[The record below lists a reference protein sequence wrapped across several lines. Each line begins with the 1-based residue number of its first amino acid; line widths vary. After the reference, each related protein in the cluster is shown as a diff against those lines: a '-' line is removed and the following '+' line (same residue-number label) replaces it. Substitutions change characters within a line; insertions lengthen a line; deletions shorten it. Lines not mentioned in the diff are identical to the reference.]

1 MSTVIEFGIDL
12 GTTNS
17 CIARWES
24 GAVRVYQNNDQMNVT
39 PSAIHILKTGRT
51 IVGRRAHAAL
61 LTDSDN
67 VAIEFKRWL
76 GQKDRKLFPSIGRE
90 FSSEELSAEILKA
103 LKEDVKRAT
112 GQEVTA
118 AVITVPAAF
127 GALQCEATARAAE
140 LAGLIEAPLLQE
152 PVAAAIGYGIKP
164 GSENQKW
171 LIFDLGGGT
180 LDIAVVSTKDG
191 RLNVLEHRGNN
202 LLGGKLG
209 GKDVDRLI
217 LEEILIPSLK
227 TQFDVRSL
235 DTGARSRLR
244 SRLLAKAEEAKID
257 LSREDEVVISLFD
270 LGDDDAG
277 IPIEQEIAVT
287 RTRLAEV
294 MEHLLAQCCAM
305 VGEAIEGARIS
316 SKDLDRILLVGGPTQ
331 SPLVRTR
338 LQSEFGVPVDFSV
351 DPMTVVGRGA
361 AIYAATL
368 EKTNQAPTSGSPEAV
383 ALKLAFE
390 PVSADLQPAVA
401 GMVTSPDKAIQIKID
416 AEGGHWTSGWLSTSG
431 GFFETAVQLS
441 PADITTF
448 WTYARDSQGRLLDTQ
463 PSEFRIR
470 HGLVPTAPPLPHT
483 LSFELLG
490 PDGKPQ
496 LDPVFP
502 KGSPLPV
509 EKTIRYR
516 AVHSVSPDRPD
527 SSLAIKLWEG
537 EFLSDP
543 DTNEWVCNL
552 VLAHDG
558 VKRAIPQGSEIEV
571 DIKISAS
578 RLINVSAFV
587 PVLNQHFTNNVYLAQ
602 REEQDYSLL
611 SQDARK
617 EMASFGDRLADL
629 SVATSTDAQAQAEI
643 EILRKELE
651 QLRSREPESREV
663 QSAGRS
669 VDPDDARRLVETS
682 KGLRGKIGRLE
693 RKATATDSLQTL
705 KFTEELELAEA
716 VVNEFGTSM
725 DKTQLEAYKRELER
739 VGVRGDDK
747 ALSRLT
753 GDIEQLRWRVL
764 FRQDWYWADRLD
776 KLAEPGK
783 TFTDQSAA
791 DELIVKARAA
801 TKDGDGQAL
810 REAVRGLWKLQP
822 KSAQEQDG
830 ERTME
835 SGLRRY

>member
-1 MSTVIEFGIDL
+1 
-12 GTTNS
+12 
-17 CIARWES
+17 
-24 GAVRVYQNNDQMNVT
+24 MNVT

-51 IVGRRAHAAL
+51 IIGRRAHAAL

-76 GQKDRKLFPSIGRE
+76 GQKDRKLFPSIGKE

-112 GQEVTA
+112 GEEVTS

-140 LAGLIEAPLLQE
+140 FAGLIEAPLLQE

-171 LIFDLGGGT
+171 LVFDLGGGT

-202 LLGGKLG
+202 LLGGK
-209 GKDVDRLI
+209 DVDRLI
-217 LEEILIPSLK
+217 LEEVVIPSLK

-257 LSREDEVVISLFD
+257 LSREEEVVISLFD
-270 LGDDDAG
+270 LGVDDAG
-277 IPIEQEIAVT
+277 TPIEQEIVVT
-287 RTRLAEV
+287 RARLAEV
-294 MEHLLAQCCAM
+294 MDKLLTQCCTL
-305 VGEAIEGARIS
+305 VGEAIEGARIQAN
-316 SKDLDRILLVGGPTQ
+316 DLDRILLVGGPTQ
-331 SPLVRTR
+331 SPLVRAR
-338 LQSEFGVPVDFSV
+338 LRSEFGIPVDFSV

-368 EKTNQAPTSGSPEAV
+368 EKTTQAPILKSPEAV
-383 ALKLAFE
+383 MLKLAFE
-390 PVSADLQPAVA
+390 PVSADLQPSVA
-401 GMVTSPDKAIQIKID
+401 GMVTSSDKAVQVKID
-416 AEGGHWTSGWLSTSG
+416 AEGGGWTSGWLSTSG
-431 GFFETAVQLS
+431 GFFETTVQLS

-448 WTYARDSQGRLLDTQ
+448 WTYARDSRGRLLETQ

-490 PDGKPQ
+490 SDGKPQ

-516 AVHSVSPDRPD
+516 AAHSVSPDRPD

-571 DIKISAS
+571 DIKISTS

-611 SQDARK
+611 SNDARK
-617 EMASFGDRLADL
+617 EMASFDGRLADL
-629 SVATSTDAQAQAEI
+629 SVATLTDAQAQAEI
-643 EILRKELE
+643 EVLRKELE
-651 QLRSREPESREV
+651 QLRSRTPESSDV
-663 QSAGRS
+663 QGTARS
-669 VDPDDARRLVETS
+669 VDPDDARRLVENS
-682 KGLRGKIGRLE
+682 
-693 RKATATDSLQTL
+693 
-705 KFTEELELAEA
+705 A
-716 VVNEFGTSM
+716 V
-725 DKTQLEAYKRELER
+725 
-739 VGVRGDDK
+739 
-747 ALSRLT
+747 SRLKCNVFEVVVPVCHEVEV
-753 GDIEQLRWRVL
+753 GQED
-764 FRQDWYWADRLD
+764 FCWALPT
-776 KLAEPGK
+776 E
-783 TFTDQSAA
+783 
-791 DELIVKARAA
+791 
-801 TKDGDGQAL
+801 
-810 REAVRGLWKLQP
+810 
-822 KSAQEQDG
+822 
-830 ERTME
+830 
-835 SGLRRY
+835 

>member
-24 GAVRVYQNNDQMNVT
+24 GAVRVFQNNDQMNVT
-39 PSAIHILKTGRT
+39 PSAIHILKSGRT
-51 IVGRRAHAAL
+51 IIGRRAHAAL

-76 GQKDRKLFPSIGRE
+76 GQKDRKLFPSIGKE

-103 LKEDVKRAT
+103 LREDVKRAI
-112 GQEVTA
+112 GEEVTS

-164 GSENQKW
+164 ESENQKW
-171 LIFDLGGGT
+171 LVFDLGGGT

-202 LLGGKLG
+202 LLGGK
-209 GKDVDRLI
+209 DVDRLI
-217 LEEILIPSLK
+217 LEEVVIPALK

-257 LSREDEVVISLFD
+257 LSREEEVVISLFD
-270 LGDDDAG
+270 LGADDAG
-277 IPIEQEIAVT
+277 TPIEQEIAVT
-287 RTRLAEV
+287 RARLATV
-294 MEHLLAQCCAM
+294 MEHLLTQCCAL
-305 VGEAIEGARIS
+305 VGEAIEGARIHA
-316 SKDLDRILLVGGPTQ
+316 KDLDRILLVGGPTQ
-331 SPLVRTR
+331 SPVVRAR
-338 LQSEFGVPVDFSV
+338 LQSEFGIPVDFSV

-368 EKTNQAPTSGSPEAV
+368 EKTHKAPILNSPEAV
-383 ALKLAFE
+383 VIKLAFE

-401 GMVTSPDKAIQIKID
+401 GMVTSPDKAVQIKID
-416 AEGGHWTSGWLSTSG
+416 AEGGGWTSGWLPTSG

-441 PADITTF
+441 PAEITTF
-448 WTYARDSQGRLLDTQ
+448 WTYSRNLKGRLLDTQ

-470 HGLVPTAPPLPHT
+470 HGLVPMAPPLPHT
-483 LSFELLG
+483 LSFELIG
-490 PDGKPQ
+490 FDGRPQ

-516 AVHSVSPDRPD
+516 AAHSVSPDRPD

-558 VKRAIPQGSEIEV
+558 VKRAIPQGAEIEV

-587 PVLNQHFTNNVYLAQ
+587 PVLNQHFTNNVWGLTLIGFVLAVFFAATFLGCWGKKALSASA
-602 REEQDYSLL
+602 RKSKSPSRGMSVCPVRASRRARPVSFSSGRLARVDARTSSGVCWLL
-611 SQDARK
+611 SLSPMMDA
-617 EMASFGDRLADL
+617 ASRRPSARRC
-629 SVATSTDAQAQAEI
+629 SN
-643 EILRKELE
+643 R
-651 QLRSREPESREV
+651 RS
-663 QSAGRS
+663 GRS
-669 VDPDDARRLVETS
+669 VRCCTRLRLSQTTGYVFVVQR
-682 KGLRGKIGRLE
+682 LRG
-693 RKATATDSLQTL
+693 S
-705 KFTEELELAEA
+705 
-716 VVNEFGTSM
+716 
-725 DKTQLEAYKRELER
+725 
-739 VGVRGDDK
+739 
-747 ALSRLT
+747 
-753 GDIEQLRWRVL
+753 
-764 FRQDWYWADRLD
+764 
-776 KLAEPGK
+776 
-783 TFTDQSAA
+783 
-791 DELIVKARAA
+791 
-801 TKDGDGQAL
+801 
-810 REAVRGLWKLQP
+810 
-822 KSAQEQDG
+822 
-830 ERTME
+830 
-835 SGLRRY
+835 

>member
-24 GAVRVYQNNDQMNVT
+24 GAVRVFQNNDQMNVT
-39 PSAIHILKTGRT
+39 PSAIHILKSGRT
-51 IVGRRAHAAL
+51 IIGRRAHAAL

-76 GQKDRKLFPSIGRE
+76 GQKDRKLFPSIGKE

-112 GQEVTA
+112 GEEVTS

-171 LIFDLGGGT
+171 LVFDLGGGT
-180 LDIAVVSTKDG
+180 LDIAIVSTKDG

-202 LLGGKLG
+202 LLGGK
-209 GKDVDRLI
+209 DVDQLI
-217 LEEILIPSLK
+217 LEEVVIPALK

-257 LSREDEVVISLFD
+257 LSREEEVVISLFD

-277 IPIEQEIAVT
+277 TPIEQEFGVT
-287 RTRLAEV
+287 RARLAEV
-294 MEHLLAQCCAM
+294 MEHLLTQCCAL
-305 VGEAIEGARIS
+305 VVEAIEGARIRA
-316 SKDLDRILLVGGPTQ
+316 KDLDRILLVGGPTQ
-331 SPLVRTR
+331 SPLVRAR
-338 LQSEFGVPVDFSV
+338 LQSDFGIPVDFSV

-368 EKTNQAPTSGSPEAV
+368 EKTNQAPILNSPEAV
-383 ALKLAFE
+383 VLKLAFE

-401 GMVTSPDKAIQIKID
+401 GMVTSPDKAVQIKID
-416 AEGGHWTSGWLSTSG
+416 AEGGGWTSGWLSTSG

-448 WTYARDSQGRLLDTQ
+448 WPYSRDSKGRLLDTQ

-490 PDGKPQ
+490 SDGKPQ

-516 AVHSVSPDRPD
+516 AAHSVSPDRPD

-558 VKRAIPQGSEIEV
+558 VKRAIPRGSEIEV

-611 SQDARK
+611 SKDARK
-617 EMASFGDRLADL
+617 EMASFDDRLADL
-629 SVATSTDAQAQAEI
+629 SIATSTDAQAQAEI
-643 EILRKELE
+643 EVLRKELE
-651 QLRSREPESREV
+651 QLRSRAPESSDV
-663 QSAGRS
+663 QAAPRPI
-669 VDPDDARRLVETS
+669 DPDDARRLVENS

-693 RKATATDSLQTL
+693 RKTTATDSLQSL

-716 VVNEFGTSM
+716 LVNEFGTSM
-725 DKTQLEAYKRELER
+725 DKTQLQAYKRELER

-776 KLAEPGK
+776 RLAEPGIA
-783 TFTDQSAA
+783 FTDQSAA
-791 DELIVKARAA
+791 DELIVKAKLAA
-801 TKDGDGQAL
+801 KDGDGQAL
-810 REAVRGLWKLQP
+810 REAVRSLWRLQP

>member
-1 MSTVIEFGIDL
+1 LSTVIEFGIDL

-24 GAVRVYQNNDQMNVT
+24 GSVRVFQNNDQMNVT
-39 PSAIHILKTGRT
+39 PSAIHILKSGRT
-51 IVGRRAHAAL
+51 IIGRRAHAAL

-76 GQKDRKLFPSIGRE
+76 GQKDRKLFPSIGKE

-112 GQEVTA
+112 GDEVTS

-171 LIFDLGGGT
+171 LVFDLGGGT

-202 LLGGKLG
+202 LLGGK
-209 GKDVDRLI
+209 DVDRLI
-217 LEEILIPSLK
+217 LEEVVIPALK

-257 LSREDEVVISLFD
+257 LSREEEVVISLFD

-277 IPIEQEIAVT
+277 TPIEQEIAVT

-294 MEHLLAQCCAM
+294 MEHLLAQCCAL
-305 VGEAIEGARIS
+305 VGEAIEGARIHT
-316 SKDLDRILLVGGPTQ
+316 KDLDRILLVGGPTQ
-331 SPLVRTR
+331 SPLVRAR
-338 LQSEFGVPVDFSV
+338 LQSEFGIPVDFSV

-368 EKTNQAPTSGSPEAV
+368 EKTNQAPILNSPETV
-383 ALKLAFE
+383 VLKLAFE

-401 GMVTSPDKAIQIKID
+401 GMVTSPDKAVQIKVD
-416 AEGGHWTSGWLSTSG
+416 AEGGGWTSGWLSTSG

-448 WTYARDSQGRLLDTQ
+448 WTYSRDSKGRLLDTQ

-490 PDGKPQ
+490 SDGKPQ

-516 AVHSVSPDRPD
+516 AAHSVSPDRPD

-587 PVLNQHFTNNVYLAQ
+587 PILNQHFTNNVYLAQ

-611 SQDARK
+611 SKDARK
-617 EMASFGDRLADL
+617 EMASFDNRLADL
-629 SVATSTDAQAQAEI
+629 SVAASNDAQAQAEI
-643 EILRKELE
+643 EVLRKELE
-651 QLRSREPESREV
+651 QLRSRAPESSDV
-663 QSAGRS
+663 QAAARP
-669 VDPDDARRLVETS
+669 VDPDDARRLVENS

-693 RKATATDSLQTL
+693 RKTTATDSLQSL
-705 KFTEELELAEA
+705 KFTEELELAEGL
-716 VVNEFGTSM
+716 VNDFGTSM

-776 KLAEPGK
+776 RLAEPG
-783 TFTDQSAA
+783 TAFTDQSVA
-791 DELIVKARAA
+791 DELIVKAKLAA
-801 TKDGDGQAL
+801 QNGDGQAL

-822 KSAQEQDG
+822 KSAQEQVG
-830 ERTME
+830 ERAME

>member
-24 GAVRVYQNNDQMNVT
+24 GAVRVFQNNDQMNVT

-51 IVGRRAHAAL
+51 IIGRRAHAAL

-76 GQKDRKLFPSIGRE
+76 GQKDRKLFPSIGKE

-112 GQEVTA
+112 GEEVTS

-140 LAGLIEAPLLQE
+140 FAGLIEAPLLQE

-171 LIFDLGGGT
+171 LVFDLGGGT

-202 LLGGKLG
+202 LLGGK
-209 GKDVDRLI
+209 DVDRLI
-217 LEEILIPSLK
+217 LEEVVIPSLK

-257 LSREDEVVISLFD
+257 LSREEEVVISLFD
-270 LGDDDAG
+270 LGVDDAG
-277 IPIEQEIAVT
+277 TPIEQEIVVT
-287 RTRLAEV
+287 RARLAEV
-294 MEHLLAQCCAM
+294 MDKLLTQCCTL
-305 VGEAIEGARIS
+305 VGEAIEGARIQAN
-316 SKDLDRILLVGGPTQ
+316 DLDRILLVGGPTQ
-331 SPLVRTR
+331 SPLVRAR
-338 LQSEFGVPVDFSV
+338 LRSEFGIPVDFSV

-368 EKTNQAPTSGSPEAV
+368 EKTTQAPILKSPEAV
-383 ALKLAFE
+383 MLKLAFE
-390 PVSADLQPAVA
+390 PVSADLQPSVA
-401 GMVTSPDKAIQIKID
+401 GMVTSSDKAVQVKID
-416 AEGGHWTSGWLSTSG
+416 AEGGGWTSGWLSTSG
-431 GFFETAVQLS
+431 GFFETTVQLS

-448 WTYARDSQGRLLDTQ
+448 WTYARDSRGRLLETQ

-490 PDGKPQ
+490 SDGKPQ

-516 AVHSVSPDRPD
+516 AAHSVSPDRPD

-571 DIKISAS
+571 DIKISTS

-611 SQDARK
+611 SNDARK
-617 EMASFGDRLADL
+617 EMASFDGRLADL
-629 SVATSTDAQAQAEI
+629 SVATLTDAQAQAEI
-643 EILRKELE
+643 EVLRKELE
-651 QLRSREPESREV
+651 QLRSRTPESSDV
-663 QSAGRS
+663 QGTARS
-669 VDPDDARRLVETS
+669 VDPDDARRLVENS
-682 KGLRGKIGRLE
+682 
-693 RKATATDSLQTL
+693 
-705 KFTEELELAEA
+705 A
-716 VVNEFGTSM
+716 V
-725 DKTQLEAYKRELER
+725 
-739 VGVRGDDK
+739 
-747 ALSRLT
+747 SRLKCNVFEVVVPVCHEVEV
-753 GDIEQLRWRVL
+753 GQED
-764 FRQDWYWADRLD
+764 FCWALPT
-776 KLAEPGK
+776 E
-783 TFTDQSAA
+783 
-791 DELIVKARAA
+791 
-801 TKDGDGQAL
+801 
-810 REAVRGLWKLQP
+810 
-822 KSAQEQDG
+822 
-830 ERTME
+830 
-835 SGLRRY
+835 